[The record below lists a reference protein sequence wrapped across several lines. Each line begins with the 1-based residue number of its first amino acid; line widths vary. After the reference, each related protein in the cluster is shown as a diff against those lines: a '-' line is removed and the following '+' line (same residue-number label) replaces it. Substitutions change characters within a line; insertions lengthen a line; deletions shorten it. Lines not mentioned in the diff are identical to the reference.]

1 MTRTSTARSN
11 PASRAAAARLRLL
24 ALCGVTAL
32 ALAACGGGGGSHEPS
47 PPPQPRPAG
56 TALVGS
62 GGGQVSG
69 VGGASVVVPP
79 GALAA
84 RPDNPMFRQS
94 LNLPAAPA
102 AGTVAPPRR
111 VGPAVREGMA
121 PGARPT
127 DARLTTAP
135 F

>member
-32 ALAACGGGGGSHEPS
+32 A
-47 PPPQPRPAG
+47 
-56 TALVGS
+56 
-62 GGGQVSG
+62 
-69 VGGASVVVPP
+69 
-79 GALAA
+79 
-84 RPDNPMFRQS
+84 
-94 LNLPAAPA
+94 PA
-102 AGTVAPPRR
+102 AGTVAPPRQ
-111 VGPAVREGMA
+111 VGPAVREGMP